1 MTTPRYHI
9 PVFQPLPPSDLI
21 ARKGDL
27 KGTFPFSSPR
37 VHHFYMARNA
47 IWHGVDLLGLQPGD
61 EVLLPA
67 YHHGVEVEVLVAK
80 GLKPRFYRVD
90 AGARIHTED
99 VERAI
104 TSQTKVIY
112 LIHYFGFPQPVQE
125 ILALARRRGLP
136 LIEDCALSLFSSGP
150 RGALGSF
157 GDIGI
162 FCLYKTLPLPHGGS
176 LVLNRE
182 GLGTPPESR
191 KPDTASSVSYVANL
205 MLDYAAL
212 RLNGAGSGV
221 VTAGRNLGRL
231 AKRALRASTIPIDT
245 SHLDMRVIPLGMGR
259 TARYLLRRTRPA
271 EVIAVRRRN
280 FLHLAALLQ
289 GSGARPLFPELP
301 EGVCPLSYPVYVR
314 DKARVHE
321 ELLRDNVGN
330 VNFWSRT
337 RPEIATGAYPEVDE
351 MRRHVLEL
359 PIHQGLEPRHIEYI
373 AERARERVRC

>member
-9 PVFQPLPPSDLI
+9 PFFQPLPPSDLI
-21 ARKGDL
+21 AGKGDL
-27 KGTFPFSSPR
+27 RGTFPFSAPR

-47 IWHGVDLLGLQPGD
+47 IWHGVDLLGLKPGD

-90 AGARIHTED
+90 EGARIHPED
-99 VERAI
+99 VERAL
-104 TSQTKVIY
+104 TPATKAIY
-112 LIHYFGFPQPVQE
+112 LIHYFGFPQPVE
-125 ILALARRRGLP
+125 EVLALARRRGLP
-136 LIEDCALSLFSSGP
+136 LIEDCALSLFSTGP

-182 GLGTPPESR
+182 GLQAPPESR
-191 KPDTASSVSYVANL
+191 KPGTASSVSYIANL
-205 MLDYAAL
+205 MLDWAAL
-212 RLNGAGSGV
+212 RMNGAGSGV
-221 VTAGRNLGRL
+221 VALGKNLGRFT
-231 AKRALRASTIPIDT
+231 KRALRASTIPVDT
-245 SHLDMRVIPLGMGR
+245 SYLDMSVIPLGMGR

-271 EVIAVRRRN
+271 EVIAIRRRN
-280 FLHLAALLQ
+280 FQHLASLLQ
-289 GSGARPLFPELP
+289 GAVRPLFPELP

-314 DKARVHE
+314 DKERAHE
-321 ELLRDNVGN
+321 ELLRENIGN

-337 RPEIATGAYPEVDE
+337 RPEIAKGAFPEVDA
-351 MRRHVLEL
+351 MRRQVLEL
-359 PIHQGLEPRHIEYI
+359 PIHQGLLPRHIEYI
-373 AERARERVRC
+373 AERGREPVRW